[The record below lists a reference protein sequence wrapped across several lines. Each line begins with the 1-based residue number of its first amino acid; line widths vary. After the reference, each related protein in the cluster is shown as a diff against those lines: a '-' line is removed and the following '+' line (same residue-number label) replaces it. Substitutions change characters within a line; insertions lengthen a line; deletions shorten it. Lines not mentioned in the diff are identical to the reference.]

1 MHAVVMRKSLI
12 ILLVAAVCYAAAP
25 TWIDLVAPII
35 TPSEKKAYNA
45 LASAERPKFEEAFWA
60 GKAITAKEYSK
71 RVAYIDA
78 QFGST
83 KPGSGANTDQGR
95 VYLALG
101 PPNKITRI
109 PSSRIFQPVE
119 IWYYSTI
126 PGVIKT
132 EVSLMFFQKNGTGFP
147 KLYSPTHDT
156 IRALLVS
163 QSSTVHMFGPND
175 DLNEAEIRNS
185 LKVPPAEDE
194 IVSAAVNVA
203 KSIRYE
209 GNDEIIGKISSPAY
223 MLGIPLTAEVKS
235 RFIVDRPKLDALQV
249 TSLYGGS
256 QVDLAFE
263 VTAQHNVDLE
273 ILQGDL
279 TVYQNRLNLKF
290 TESASMRYTHRLDL
304 LPGAYR
310 AIFNVDG
317 LSCPYTLTIPEHV
330 AMGEILRA
338 DQTDMTA
345 EHHQTP
351 FSFDGKQLDLNPE
364 GGFLVVAVPQPGIV
378 KWVIR
383 KGVSGV
389 LWRSSTKANQ
399 VAVAEP
405 PSLPPGVYKLEAYT
419 ENDVRI
425 ADFVVKDKNDSTPLS
440 TVLSF
445 NANLYPAL
453 RYAFVGHQWLLRGKL
468 DEARQSLQAS
478 LAKAVTE
485 EARIEQARAN
495 ALAGDLDAAREKV
508 KSVLAVRPDSFEAL
522 SVFAYVETRFQDY
535 RVAAE
540 LYRRALALQES
551 SAVRA
556 ALAKLPVQ

>member
-25 TWIDLVAPII
+25 TWLDLVAPII

-185 LKVPPAEDE
+185 LKVPPAEDDTPGGRRNCL
-194 IVSAAVNVA
+194 S
-203 KSIRYE
+203 
-209 GNDEIIGKISSPAY
+209 
-223 MLGIPLTAEVKS
+223 
-235 RFIVDRPKLDALQV
+235 
-249 TSLYGGS
+249 GS
-256 QVDLAFE
+256 QC
-263 VTAQHNVDLE
+263 
-273 ILQGDL
+273 G
-279 TVYQNRLNLKF
+279 
-290 TESASMRYTHRLDL
+290 
-304 LPGAYR
+304 
-310 AIFNVDG
+310 
-317 LSCPYTLTIPEHV
+317 
-330 AMGEILRA
+330 
-338 DQTDMTA
+338 
-345 EHHQTP
+345 
-351 FSFDGKQLDLNPE
+351 
-364 GGFLVVAVPQPGIV
+364 
-378 KWVIR
+378 
-383 KGVSGV
+383 
-389 LWRSSTKANQ
+389 
-399 VAVAEP
+399 
-405 PSLPPGVYKLEAYT
+405 
-419 ENDVRI
+419 
-425 ADFVVKDKNDSTPLS
+425 
-440 TVLSF
+440 
-445 NANLYPAL
+445 
-453 RYAFVGHQWLLRGKL
+453 
-468 DEARQSLQAS
+468 
-478 LAKAVTE
+478 
-485 EARIEQARAN
+485 
-495 ALAGDLDAAREKV
+495 
-508 KSVLAVRPDSFEAL
+508 
-522 SVFAYVETRFQDY
+522 
-535 RVAAE
+535 
-540 LYRRALALQES
+540 
-551 SAVRA
+551 
-556 ALAKLPVQ
+556 